1 MEIILINQLRG
12 FAFILMFIYHIFV
25 FLKVLHNN
33 DYLNNYII
41 KSIGVISRNIFILL
55 IGVSLYLSYIKSKN
69 FNIYKKKQ
77 LERSIKI
84 YFISIII
91 TLFTYYTIYDYYIVF
106 GVLHFISVAI
116 LLLHQFVNNFYILS
130 IISLVCLYFNSRKY
144 MIYSQYSFIN
154 YINSIIGINIY
165 KNSMDHFSLIKW
177 IPYVIY
183 GIFIGYVIVNIIKN
197 KNIKNKK
204 NIKKNKNIK
213 TNIYTD
219 YLSIIGKNT
228 LILYLIHFPL
238 IYFIIKYIYNY
249 IF

>member
-25 FLKVLHNN
+25 FLKILNN
-33 DYLNNYII
+33 NNYLNNYII
-41 KSIGVISRNIFILL
+41 NTIGIISRTIFILL
-55 IGVSLYLSYIKSKN
+55 VGVSLYLSYNKSKKK

-91 TLFTYYTIYDYYIVF
+91 TLFTYYTMYDYYIVF
-106 GVLHFISVAI
+106 GVLHFISLAI

-130 IISLVCLYFNSRKY
+130 IILLVCLYFNSRKY

-183 GIFIGYVIVNIIKN
+183 GIFIGYVIVNIKT
-197 KNIKNKK
+197 KNITNKKRKNKK
-204 NIKKNKNIK
+204 IN
-213 TNIYTD
+213 TD